1 MGLVSSLFPWRPA
14 LEQHLDRRCPASRC
28 AARRPDQLELWAG
41 NRIRSVM
48 LEAPGRCPSSERASS
63 QLLSLGGLGLAGPA
77 SQPCPHFLFPFWLVS
92 VLNRIAN
99 SRART
104 SNCRSSASRA
114 SSPALDSGGAD
125 IGTLALPLGFEEL
138 TGVGASRLR
147 CIAWGPMT
155 SSGRLR
161 AFRRCRIS
169 AVLADFRSIGYNL

>member
-14 LEQHLDRRCPASRC
+14 LEQHLDRPVSGVKMCRST
-28 AARRPDQLELWAG
+28 AG
-41 NRIRSVM
+41 SIGALGWKPHSVGDAGSARSVPVLGASQFAASFARGARISRTSVAAM
-48 LEAPGRCPSSERASS
+48 SPLSVSILVGVRPQQDREFAREDLKLPLERA
-63 QLLSLGGLGLAGPA
+63 
-77 SQPCPHFLFPFWLVS
+77 
-92 VLNRIAN
+92 
-99 SRART
+99 
-104 SNCRSSASRA
+104 
-114 SSPALDSGGAD
+114 SPALDSGGAD
-125 IGTLALPLGFEEL
+125 IGTLGLPLGFEEL